1 MLLFYLLFIQ
11 TDGGLFFF
19 LLCLLKETISAYLQG
34 VTMDFCLLSF
44 MFNFKILVF
53 CQVLKEKNYFVL
65 YFRFLLAPDSSTNP
79 TATSP
84 FK

>member
-19 LLCLLKETISAYLQG
+19 FFFFLLCLIKETIAAYLQG

-53 CQVLKEKNYFVL
+53 CQV
-65 YFRFLLAPDSSTNP
+65 
-79 TATSP
+79 
-84 FK
+84 